1 MATQIDSD
9 VFARLVGAYP
19 DRDTL
24 LFEVSAAFIRAAD
37 GNSWS
42 DPVRFRFV
50 RREGAKVDLEFHH
63 IDPTY
68 IAEPSDEEAA

>member
-1 MATQIDSD
+1 MTAQIDSD

-24 LFEVSAAFIRAAD
+24 LFQVSSAFVRDAD
-37 GNSWS
+37 DNSWS

-50 RREGAKVDLEFHH
+50 RREGAKVELELHR
-63 IDPTY
+63 IDPAY
-68 IAEPSDEEAA
+68 ITEPDE